1 MNVWLVKL
9 EEPVPQDA
17 DYRPYRMGMLEAAL
31 VARGHRVLRWCSD
44 LNHLTGTPRY
54 GVSTSV
60 EHSDQQR
67 YEFIS
72 SGVRYRSSISIGR
85 IVDNFLVKLKIRN
98 KAKSLPAPDLI
109 VCSMPTP
116 ALCKLSADLSRHFAV
131 PLVLDCRDYW
141 PEIITHEAK
150 GWKALAAKALV
161 FKMRRDLRQ
170 ACRSAHSFVGITA
183 FFTDHLVR
191 YAERA
196 AGRFDVVFPLGFNPT
211 AVAGSGGAA
220 SGRETYWA
228 GQGVGQANK
237 VIYFAGR
244 LNSTIF
250 NAIEPV
256 VHAARAL
263 QSSAPEVQFVLC
275 GSGSHEVAIKDAF
288 ADCANVIF
296 PGEVDAAALKVLR
309 AKAIAAL
316 QPVERRVDYQ
326 NSYSNK
332 FFEYLSA
339 GLPVFSWLDGISGQ
353 KLVSEQCGF
362 IYNNADELV
371 RQMSDFFDND
381 ALRSDMSQRARA
393 LFDREFDAAVVYEA
407 YAEHLEAV
415 LADSKVNQRA

>member
-1 MNVWLVKL
+1 M
-9 EEPVPQDA
+9 
-17 DYRPYRMGMLEAAL
+17 
-31 VARGHRVLRWCSD
+31 
-44 LNHLTGTPRY
+44 
-54 GVSTSV
+54 
-60 EHSDQQR
+60 
-67 YEFIS
+67 
-72 SGVRYRSSISIGR
+72 
-85 IVDNFLVKLKIRN
+85 
-98 KAKSLPAPDLI
+98 
-109 VCSMPTP
+109 
-116 ALCKLSADLSRHFAV
+116 
-131 PLVLDCRDYW
+131 
-141 PEIITHEAK
+141 
-150 GWKALAAKALV
+150 
-161 FKMRRDLRQ
+161 
-170 ACRSAHSFVGITA
+170 
-183 FFTDHLVR
+183 
-191 YAERA
+191 
-196 AGRFDVVFPLGFNPT
+196 
-211 AVAGSGGAA
+211 
-220 SGRETYWA
+220 
-228 GQGVGQANK
+228 
-237 VIYFAGR
+237 
-244 LNSTIF
+244 
-250 NAIEPV
+250 
-256 VHAARAL
+256 HAARAL